1 MSQSRMGARSTSDG
15 KKLKTMKSTLPA
27 KTDDVDKSNQATNK
41 HKANDSEPSPASRSL
56 TYEASSKTK
65 AL

>member
-15 KKLKTMKSTLPA
+15 KRLKTIKSTLTA
-27 KTDDVDKSNQATNK
+27 KTDDVDKSNQTTNK
-41 HKANDSEPSPASRSL
+41 RQAVDSEPSPASRSL